1 MGSELLTLTM
11 LQQNASP
18 SAVVANRGLHSRLD
32 EPMASPTERSIVLF
46 VWGTWVG
53 MFLVALAVVA
63 IYGRNIPF
71 AEDWFLVPPLTG
83 NEPSLFA
90 WIWTQNSEHLVPL
103 PKAILLLLLTLSGG
117 DFRVG
122 MLCNTFL
129 LGTLA
134 GGMILVAR
142 HVRGRISVTDAF
154 FPIVLLHIGHWD
166 NLLWSWQIQFVLST
180 ALTGILL
187 LMIVAW
193 HEGPATPAAAI
204 AAAICLV
211 SLPLS
216 GGNGTIVAPAFAVW
230 SLCCGLLRAR
240 HEACLSDRITGL
252 LLISSAAL
260 ALLIVMVYLIG
271 YQRPTWYPA
280 SPNFLATAITSIK
293 FMAFGFGPA
302 AKSAWF
308 LTSLGAISALLITVA
323 ALLAKAVLTGADDRR
338 RVLGLMLVAGALA
351 ALAFALGWGR
361 AGKIEA
367 SGHMSTRYALLS
379 VPMLCAAYFSVELYA
394 SRSIRRLTHGAL
406 FVIVVVLLP
415 LNTMVGLE
423 RRNWFERGFA
433 SYQVDLHGG
442 IPVNQLAERHYKFL
456 MPWSRE
462 QLAAGMEML
471 RQACLGPFSRI
482 CESILL
488 LPAETSAVSGNSPTL
503 LMVDRTD
510 LPRDPSAAS
519 PSNAASS
526 SATE

>member
-1 MGSELLTLTM
+1 MSL
-11 LQQNASP
+11 QNASR
-18 SAVVANRGLHSRLD
+18 SAILGSQGWHTRL
-32 EPMASPTERSIVLF
+32 AAQIATRAERSIVLF
-46 VWGTWVG
+46 VWGTWAG
-53 MFLVALAVVA
+53 MFLVALAAVV

-71 AEDWFLVPPLTG
+71 AEDWLLVPPLTG
-83 NEPSLFA
+83 NEPSIFA

-103 PKAILLLLLTLSGG
+103 PKAIFLLLLTLTGG

-122 MLCNTFL
+122 MVFDTLL

-142 HVRGRISVTDAF
+142 HLRGGQISVTDAF

-166 NLLWSWQIQFVLST
+166 NLLWSWEITFVLST

-187 LMIVAW
+187 LMVVVW
-193 HEGPATPAAAI
+193 REGPATPAAAI

-216 GGNGTIVAPAFAVW
+216 GGNGTIVAPAFALW
-230 SLCCGLLRAR
+230 SLYCGLLRAR
-240 HEACLSDRITGL
+240 HEACLTNNRITGL
-252 LLISSAAL
+252 ILISSAAL
-260 ALLIVMVYLIG
+260 ALLIVVVYLFG
-271 YQRPTWYPA
+271 FQRPTWYPA
-280 SPNFLATAITSIK
+280 SPNFLTTVITSIK

-323 ALLAKAVLTGADDRR
+323 LLLTKAVSTRADDRR

-379 VPMLCAAYFSVELYA
+379 VPMLCASYFTVELYA
-394 SRSIRRLTHGAL
+394 SRTMRRLTHGAL
-406 FVIVVVLLP
+406 FFIVLVLLP

-423 RRNWFERGFA
+423 RRNWFEQGFT
-433 SYQVDLHGG
+433 SYQVDLQAGM
-442 IPVNQLAERHYKFL
+442 PLNQLAERHYKFL
-456 MPWSRE
+456 MPWSRD

-471 RQACLGPFSRI
+471 HRTCLGPFSHT
-482 CESILL
+482 CASMLH
-488 LPAETSAVSGNSPTL
+488 LPSETSAVREDL
-503 LMVDRTD
+503 LRLLRPDTTD
-510 LPRDPSAAS
+510 LLRNPGAAS

-526 SATE
+526 TATE

>member
-1 MGSELLTLTM
+1 
-11 LQQNASP
+11 
-18 SAVVANRGLHSRLD
+18 
-32 EPMASPTERSIVLF
+32 MATRAERSIVLF
-46 VWGTWVG
+46 VWGTWAG
-53 MFLVALAVVA
+53 MFLVALAAVV

-90 WIWTQNSEHLVPL
+90 WIGTQNSEHLVPL

-122 MLCNTFL
+122 MVYNTLL

-142 HVRGRISVTDAF
+142 HLRGGRISVTDAF

-166 NLLWSWQIQFVLST
+166 NLLWSWQITFVLST
-180 ALTGILL
+180 AITSILL
-187 LMIVAW
+187 LMLVVW
-193 HEGPATPAAAI
+193 REGPTTPVAAI
-204 AAAICLV
+204 AAAMCLV

-216 GGNGTIVAPAFAVW
+216 GGNGTIVAPAFALW
-230 SLCCGLLRAR
+230 SLYCGLLRVS
-240 HEACLSDRITGL
+240 HEASPTENRITGVI
-252 LLISSAAL
+252 LISSAAL
-260 ALLIVMVYLIG
+260 ALLIVMLYLSG

-280 SPNFLATAITSIK
+280 SPSFLATAITSIK

-308 LTSLGAISALLITVA
+308 LTSVGAIGALLITVA
-323 ALLAKAVLTGADDRR
+323 VVLTKAVSTGTDDRR
-338 RVLGLMLVAGALA
+338 RVLGLMLVVGAVA

-367 SGHMSTRYALLS
+367 SRHMSTRYALLS
-379 VPMLCAAYFSVELYA
+379 VPMLCASYFTMELYA
-394 SRSIRRLTHGAL
+394 SLTLQKFVHRTL
-406 FVIVVVLLP
+406 LVIVLVLLP

-423 RRNWFERGFA
+423 RRNWFEQGFTSFQA
-433 SYQVDLHGG
+433 DLQAGM
-442 IPVNQLAERHYKFL
+442 PLNQLAERHYKFL
-456 MPWSRE
+456 MPWSRD

-471 RQACLGPFSRI
+471 YQACLGPFSHT
-482 CESILL
+482 CESILR
-488 LPAETSAVSGNSPTL
+488 LPPETSAIRGGLLTL
-503 LMVDRTD
+503 LTPDRTD
-510 LPRDPSAAS
+510 LVRDPGAAS

-526 SATE
+526 TATE